1 MIYKNI
7 LAESF
12 CCCWKT
18 SSPFC
23 CKSRMGGPDALKFL
37 ALHWKGGRPFKD
49 TQSMF
54 YNWSH
59 LPFSLQKQPIPQINR
74 PFRHLSDDLKRSM
87 PPPPSQQSPQIDI
100 WDLWPP
106 KLVSC
111 DFLIFILC
119 LSIWVSF
126 FDSES
131 NYKTECRRFFSFIC
145 RGRKRS

>member
-1 MIYKNI
+1 MNI

-23 CKSRMGGPDALKFL
+23 CKSGMGGPDALKFL

-49 TQSMF
+49 TQNMF

-87 PPPPSQQSPQIDI
+87 PPPPSQQSPQIDF

-106 KLVSC
+106 KLISC
-111 DFLIFILC
+111 DFFISILC
-119 LSIWVSF
+119 LSIWVLF
-126 FDSES
+126 LLQ
-131 NYKTECRRFFSFIC
+131 NLITKQNVVGFSLIC

>member
-1 MIYKNI
+1 MNI

-23 CKSRMGGPDALKFL
+23 CKSGMGGQDALKFL

-49 TQSMF
+49 TQNMF

-74 PFRHLSDDLKRSM
+74 PFRHLNDDLKRSM
-87 PPPPSQQSPQIDI
+87 PPPPSQQSPQIDF

-106 KLVSC
+106 KLISC
-111 DFLIFILC
+111 DFFISILC

-126 FDSES
+126 FASES